1 MLPPLGPEPSAST
14 NSAIWALL
22 APGCIPGSSESAS
35 VNPSF
40 VLSKSPPNLKHKPLH
55 PGKVATATTRAGI
68 QGRVQGHRDG
78 FGFLIPDDGSG
89 DLFLPAREMQSVMDG
104 DTVLAKVS
112 GIDQRGRR
120 QAVILEV
127 INRAR
132 QRLVGRM
139 IQERGVSWVVP
150 EDHRIKHDILVAP
163 GDLGQAKAGQVVV
176 VEITVPPSGHSQAM
190 GRIYEVLGEIDDPG
204 MEIEIAVR
212 KFDVPVSF
220 SNASLQEL
228 RKLPALPKAS
238 EIKNRVDLRDLPLI
252 TIDGEDARDF
262 DDAVY
267 CLPDA
272 DTNTFRLLVAIADVS
287 HYVKSGS
294 ALDQDAQA
302 RGTSVYFPRRV
313 IPMLPEAISNG
324 LCSLN
329 PLVDRLVL
337 VCDMVIS
344 SQGQVLAYQFYVAV
358 MNSAARCTYE
368 EVWSAL
374 SQQNPLAKK
383 KFSKLAVVFENLQ
396 KVYSVLVAERRRRGA
411 IDFESTETRMLM
423 DEYGRIE
430 RIEPRI
436 RNEAHRIIEEC
447 MLAANLCAAD
457 FLIRSEHPGLYRVH
471 EGPSPERL
479 AKLRA
484 YLAITGLQLEG
495 GEKPQPS
502 DYAKLLQQIRSRPDV
517 QPLQTMVLRSMQ
529 QAIYSPH
536 PAGHFGLAYEAYTH
550 FTSPIR
556 RYPDLL
562 VHRVIKALIHR
573 KRMALAK
580 GAEEMARWE
589 ALGLACSVSE
599 RRADEASR
607 DVEAW
612 LKCQFMRAH
621 VGESYQGRISGIA
634 PFGLFVTLESLYVE
648 GMVHVS
654 ELGSDYFQ
662 FNEASHEL
670 RGERTGRRYR
680 LGDELVVQL
689 LRVDLEARRI
699 EFGMVEKT
707 SRSKSSHLISKAAS
721 DKHGYDS
728 HRGETLSIP
737 TANDPIVGAK
747 LKPQSTKRKGLK
759 AKLAAKPS
767 RSKVSGNGKKTA
779 SKHSSRKRSK

>member
-1 MLPPLGPEPSAST
+1 
-14 NSAIWALL
+14 
-22 APGCIPGSSESAS
+22 
-35 VNPSF
+35 
-40 VLSKSPPNLKHKPLH
+40 
-55 PGKVATATTRAGI
+55 
-68 QGRVQGHRDG
+68 
-78 FGFLIPDDGSG
+78 
-89 DLFLPAREMQSVMDG
+89 
-104 DTVLAKVS
+104 
-112 GIDQRGRR
+112 
-120 QAVILEV
+120 
-127 INRAR
+127 
-132 QRLVGRM
+132 
-139 IQERGVSWVVP
+139 
-150 EDHRIKHDILVAP
+150 
-163 GDLGQAKAGQVVV
+163 
-176 VEITVPPSGHSQAM
+176 
-190 GRIYEVLGEIDDPG
+190 
-204 MEIEIAVR
+204 
-212 KFDVPVSF
+212 
-220 SNASLQEL
+220 
-228 RKLPALPKAS
+228 
-238 EIKNRVDLRDLPLI
+238 
-252 TIDGEDARDF
+252 
-262 DDAVY
+262 
-267 CLPDA
+267 
-272 DTNTFRLLVAIADVS
+272 
-287 HYVKSGS
+287 
-294 ALDQDAQA
+294 
-302 RGTSVYFPRRV
+302 
-313 IPMLPEAISNG
+313 
-324 LCSLN
+324 
-329 PLVDRLVL
+329 
-337 VCDMVIS
+337 
-344 SQGQVLAYQFYVAV
+344 
-358 MNSAARCTYE
+358 
-368 EVWSAL
+368 
-374 SQQNPLAKK
+374 
-383 KFSKLAVVFENLQ
+383 
-396 KVYSVLVAERRRRGA
+396 
-411 IDFESTETRMLM
+411 M

>member
-1 MLPPLGPEPSAST
+1 M
-14 NSAIWALL
+14 
-22 APGCIPGSSESAS
+22 
-35 VNPSF
+35 
-40 VLSKSPPNLKHKPLH
+40 
-55 PGKVATATTRAGI
+55 ATATTRAGI

-220 SNASLQEL
+220 SNVSLQEL

-344 SQGQVLAYQFYVAV
+344 SQGQVLAYQFYEAV

>member
-1 MLPPLGPEPSAST
+1 M
-14 NSAIWALL
+14 
-22 APGCIPGSSESAS
+22 
-35 VNPSF
+35 
-40 VLSKSPPNLKHKPLH
+40 
-55 PGKVATATTRAGI
+55 ATATTRAGI

-220 SNASLQEL
+220 SNVSLQEL

-344 SQGQVLAYQFYVAV
+344 SQGQVLAYQFYEAV
-358 MNSAARCTYE
+358 MNSAARCSYE
-368 EVWSAL
+368 DVWSAL

>member
-1 MLPPLGPEPSAST
+1 M
-14 NSAIWALL
+14 
-22 APGCIPGSSESAS
+22 
-35 VNPSF
+35 
-40 VLSKSPPNLKHKPLH
+40 
-55 PGKVATATTRAGI
+55 ATATTRAGI

-220 SNASLQEL
+220 SNVSLQEL

-344 SQGQVLAYQFYVAV
+344 SQGQVLAYQFYEAV

-436 RNEAHRIIEEC
+436 RNEAHRIVEEC

-589 ALGLACSVSE
+589 AVGLACSISE

>member
-1 MLPPLGPEPSAST
+1 M
-14 NSAIWALL
+14 
-22 APGCIPGSSESAS
+22 
-35 VNPSF
+35 
-40 VLSKSPPNLKHKPLH
+40 
-55 PGKVATATTRAGI
+55 ATATTRAGI

-344 SQGQVLAYQFYVAV
+344 SQGQVLAYQFYEAV
-358 MNSAARCTYE
+358 MNSVARCTYE

>member
-1 MLPPLGPEPSAST
+1 
-14 NSAIWALL
+14 LL

-163 GDLGQAKAGQVVV
+163 GDLGQANAGQVVV

-344 SQGQVLAYQFYVAV
+344 SQGQVLAYQFYEAV